1 MNEDASARAPCRV
14 WSARASA
21 TGSLSRRRARYFS
34 FSQETR
40 PQRPV
45 DVRTRGSAV
54 SSCQLVGDKI
64 KGAEPGKAE
73 RQQRAQLGNTMAP
86 AALAAPIASISPSS
100 AGRVTAAV
108 AGLRSARMASSP
120 VAQSVGEA
128 VVLRPNQMFR
138 SVLRQRRRLVV
149 RSSSSDETNSTT
161 EEKTP
166 FGYTRKD
173 VLLIGV
179 GVTLLGYGLKY
190 GLEVTSVL
198 SPFSITTPLVG
209 VDPLQAGNAVQL
221 IIVLGMTV
229 GWISTYMFRVAN
241 KDMTYAQQLRDY
253 EKQVMEKRLESL
265 TEAELQVLLEQ
276 VEEEKQRLTP
286 VRDQGVTFT
295 RKTEDQAN
303 AS

>member
-1 MNEDASARAPCRV
+1 
-14 WSARASA
+14 
-21 TGSLSRRRARYFS
+21 
-34 FSQETR
+34 
-40 PQRPV
+40 
-45 DVRTRGSAV
+45 
-54 SSCQLVGDKI
+54 
-64 KGAEPGKAE
+64 
-73 RQQRAQLGNTMAP
+73 MAP

-100 AGRVTAAV
+100 AGRVTAAA

-120 VAQSVGEA
+120 VAQPIGIDCSFFLFLPSPLGLLHGCHLSNLCCCSCKGEA

-190 GLEVTSVL
+190 GLE
-198 SPFSITTPLVG
+198 LVG

-286 VRDQGVTFT
+286 VRDQGVTLT
-295 RKTEDQAN
+295 RKTEDQTN

>member
-1 MNEDASARAPCRV
+1 MF
-14 WSARASA
+14 
-21 TGSLSRRRARYFS
+21 Y
-34 FSQETR
+34 SQ
-40 PQRPV
+40 
-45 DVRTRGSAV
+45 
-54 SSCQLVGDKI
+54 
-64 KGAEPGKAE
+64 
-73 RQQRAQLGNTMAP
+73 
-86 AALAAPIASISPSS
+86 
-100 AGRVTAAV
+100 
-108 AGLRSARMASSP
+108 
-120 VAQSVGEA
+120 
-128 VVLRPNQMFR
+128 
-138 SVLRQRRRLVV
+138 
-149 RSSSSDETNSTT
+149 
-161 EEKTP
+161 TP

-198 SPFSITTPLVG
+198 ALFSITTPLVG

-286 VRDQGVTFT
+286 VRDQGITFT
-295 RKTEDQAN
+295 RKTEDQTN